1 MAVHSKAEILV
12 IIRRAYGPDIAQS
25 VAGGLPDRIDPES
38 DADAELLMRL
48 GITREGLANALG
60 GEL

>member
-1 MAVHSKAEILV
+1 MAVHTKAELLA
-12 IIRRAYGPDIAQS
+12 IIRRAYGPEVAES
-25 VAGGLPDRIDPES
+25 VAVGLPDRLDPES